1 MAEKKKL
8 MLSSPKKVLLDPKT
22 HTVPS
27 LKKEEEKKTYT
38 KEDKAAILER
48 LSQEA
53 KAGKSA
59 EELKEEF
66 LSYFPEEEDAWE
78 KSSKA
83 SLPSFQEIVSSSS
96 SYDEEENPL
105 ILMAEENGALRALSK
120 NILLDSKG
128 EDEVAKK
135 MLRDEFGRLSFLSLH
150 YRKKEEIL
158 FPYLKKFGIEDL
170 AERKKK
176 DEENLSKIQELK
188 RRIEKEE
195 GAPIPEIRLLLDSL
209 ESVIVDENHFLLPVL
224 DGNLSEEELSKI
236 KKEMDTIGYFLIRY
250 PKK

>member
-1 MAEKKKL
+1 M
-8 MLSSPKKVLLDPKT
+8 KT
-22 HTVPS
+22 IYIDHYCVHRHIVIQFIKPF
-27 LKKEEEKKTYT
+27 
-38 KEDKAAILER
+38 AV
-48 LSQEA
+48 
-53 KAGKSA
+53 
-59 EELKEEF
+59 LKEEF

-83 SLPSFQEIVSSSS
+83 SLPSFQEIVSSS

-224 DGNLSEEELSKI
+224 DGNLSEEELSEI

>member
-38 KEDKAAILER
+38 KEEKAAILER

-83 SLPSFQEIVSSSS
+83 SLPSFQEIVSSS

-195 GAPIPEIRLLLDSL
+195 GAPIPEIRLLLASL

-224 DGNLSEEELSKI
+224 DGNLSEEELSEI

>member
-1 MAEKKKL
+1 MTQKKKL
-8 MLSSPKKVLLDPKT
+8 TLSSPKKVLLDPKT

-27 LKKEEEKKTYT
+27 MKKEGKKTYT
-38 KEDKAAILER
+38 KEEKAAILER

-53 KAGKSA
+53 KHGKSA
-59 EELKEEF
+59 EELKKEF
-66 LSYFPEEEDAWE
+66 LFYFPEEEVAWE

-83 SLPSFQEIVSSSS
+83 SLPSFQEIVSSS
-96 SYDEEENPL
+96 YDEEENPL
-105 ILMAEENGALRALSK
+105 VLMAEENGALRALSK

-135 MLRDEFGRLSFLSLH
+135 MLEEEFNRLSSLFLH
-150 YRKKEEIL
+150 YQKKEEIL
-158 FPYLKKFGIEDL
+158 FPYLKKLGIEDL

-195 GAPIPEIRLLLDSL
+195 EVPVPEIRLLLDSL
-209 ESVIVDENHFLLPVL
+209 ESVIVDENRFLLPVL
-224 DGNLSEEELSKI
+224 DENLSEEELIEI